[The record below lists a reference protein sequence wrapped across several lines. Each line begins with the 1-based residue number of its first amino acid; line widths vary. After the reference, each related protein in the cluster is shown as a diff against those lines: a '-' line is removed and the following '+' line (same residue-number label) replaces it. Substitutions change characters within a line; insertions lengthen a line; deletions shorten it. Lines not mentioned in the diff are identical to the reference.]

1 MKKHLTI
8 LTILCAGTASLAV
21 AESPIY
27 STGFESDEGFQLG
40 PLDPAA
46 PNWATD
52 GPYAFAVTDGANHGR
67 DNQILES
74 TAGTSDEAS
83 RAWLREVDFLGADK
97 VVVELEIMA
106 LPSGGNGYQANFQ
119 LGEFTGKPRTT
130 MQGTAAQISLRGS
143 GRIVAFDGDVEKE
156 VGPYTPGEWIKL
168 RIEADHSA
176 KKYSVTVN
184 DDVAVADLGF
194 RDPSVFRS
202 QGLGFTHYSGKEGT
216 QPFAMAVD
224 NLKITTP

>member
-1 MKKHLTI
+1 MKKHFTLLALMCI
-8 LTILCAGTASLAV
+8 GAAPLAV
-21 AESPIY
+21 AVSPIY
-27 STGFESDEGFQLG
+27 FTGFESDEGFQLG
-40 PLDPAA
+40 PLDPEA

-67 DNQILES
+67 GNQILES
-74 TAGTSDEAS
+74 TAATSDEAS
-83 RAWLREVDFLGADK
+83 RCWLREVDFLDADK

-106 LPSGGNGYQANFQ
+106 LPSGGKGYQANVQ

-130 MQGTAAQISLRGS
+130 MQGTAAQVSLRGS

-184 DDVAVADLGF
+184 DDVAVTDLGF

-202 QGLGFTHYSGKEGT
+202 QGFGFTHYSGTDGT

-224 NLKITTP
+224 NLKISAP